1 MATENVNMNIET
13 TTTPVQTETTPA
25 QTVSPGNVQLTAEM
39 LSKVQVSVNMKFL
52 ADIRNIIDVATQRGV
67 WRANELTSVGTIID
81 SLDNAFKELA
91 SKSNEVATAANES
104 EKSEPVAAEPVAA
117 EPVAAEPKSN

>member
-25 QTVSPGNVQLTAEM
+25 QTVTPGNVQLTAEM

-52 ADIRNIIDVATQRGV
+52 ADIRNVIDVATQRGA

-104 EKSEPVAAEPVAA
+104 EET
-117 EPVAAEPKSN
+117 EPVAAEPKYN